1 MGMTKAKI
9 LVKGPRE
16 KSDLE
21 LLVDTGSLYTWVSE
35 ELLKRLGISPTSHR
49 NFTTIEGRHLE
60 RPVGEAVIEYN
71 GESAHC
77 VVVFAHPSDVNV
89 MGVTAL
95 ENLGLEVDPTRETL
109 RRAESLA
116 AF

>member
-1 MGMTKAKI
+1 MTKAKI
-9 LVKGPRE
+9 LVKGPGE

-49 NFTTIEGRHLE
+49 KFTTIEGRRLE
-60 RPVGEAVIEYN
+60 RPIGEALIEYD

-89 MGVTAL
+89 MGVTAKTTTQCAL
-95 ENLGLEVDPTRETL
+95 SPSYSINASPIGRS
-109 RRAESLA
+109 R
-116 AF
+116 

>member
-1 MGMTKAKI
+1 MTKAKI
-9 LVKGPRE
+9 LLKGPRE

-49 NFTTIEGRHLE
+49 KFTNIEGRHLE
-60 RPVGEAVIEYN
+60 RTIGEALIEYD

-77 VVVFAHPSDVNV
+77 VVVFAHPSDDNV
-89 MGVTAL
+89 MAVTAL
-95 ENLGLEVDPTRETL
+95 ETLGLALDPSSEAL
-109 RRAESLA
+109 RR
-116 AF
+116 

>member
-49 NFTTIEGRHLE
+49 KFTTIEGRHLE
-60 RPVGEAVIEYN
+60 RPSGESVIEYH
-71 GESAHC
+71 GDSAHWG
-77 VVVFAHPSDVNV
+77 VVFAHSSDVSV
-89 MGVTAL
+89 MGVTPL
-95 ENLGLEVDPTRETL
+95 ETL
-109 RRAESLA
+109 ARAVC
-116 AF
+116 